1 MCGLRFFVCA
11 FNLITRRYFA
21 SSETIECLTPFSL
34 HFCVSHIVC
43 FDPLGAFPSSA
54 RSIAKSAAR
63 FPFLHREMLE
73 MDYRKSS
80 SACARIRCLISRAVY
95 KTLIIHIC
103 TASFVYDTS
112 SPPVRRICILH
123 NIFDASGERENDEIE
138 RWLF

>member
-1 MCGLRFFVCA
+1 
-11 FNLITRRYFA
+11 
-21 SSETIECLTPFSL
+21 
-34 HFCVSHIVC
+34 
-43 FDPLGAFPSSA
+43 
-54 RSIAKSAAR
+54 
-63 FPFLHREMLE
+63 MLE

-103 TASFVYDTS
+103 TASFVYDTP

-138 RWLF
+138 RWLFWETRALAAEIRRMEQWSGAQPPQMQISFGAAERGERKFIS